1 MLKSLTLEN
10 YRCFNHHQITLKDVS
25 IIVGKNNAGKS
36 TLIEA
41 LRLLSLVANRYKHL
55 SLSNVPDWLDVP
67 FYYKG
72 VSPSLKGI
80 EFSCE
85 SIFHLY
91 QEPPAVI
98 TAEFANK
105 SKIKLYIGSEGKLH
119 AVFIGA
125 NGKALTTRDQ
135 IAKLKLTPIFIL
147 PQISPVL
154 KDEKPLV
161 EEYVKANLSSFLA
174 SHHFRNQIQYLGEYF
189 YDFKKLSEATWHG
202 LRIRE
207 FVDGNK
213 LKEQNPSLLVQDAGF
228 VAEIGWMGHGL
239 QMWLQTMWFLA
250 RTPQSATVIL
260 DEPDVY
266 MHADLQRKLIR
277 FLKSR
282 YKQITIATHS
292 IEIMSEVEPD
302 NILVIDK
309 SKKASIYTSHFPAV
323 QKLIQN
329 IGSLQNIQLA
339 RLWSAKKMLFVEGKD
354 ISILKRIQN
363 TLFRESD
370 EPFDMFPNMAI
381 GGWGGWNYAIGSS
394 MLLKNAV
401 DSSILSYC
409 ILDSDYHSVEEITLR
424 YKDAKAKQV
433 NLHIWRKKEIENYL
447 LVPSALLRIIDRR
460 KRSIKAVSIEIIDD
474 KLHDIAEQFKEEVTD
489 NYANKIQHLNT
500 RYQSGTA
507 HKEAR
512 KLIAQLWKKDKL
524 SIVSGKEMVKRLSE
538 WSQTEYGVSFSAN
551 AIAAE
556 LTIDEIDD
564 EIKAVVSAIENCIAM
579 KEDA

>member
-1 MLKSLTLEN
+1 
-10 YRCFNHHQITLKDVS
+10 
-25 IIVGKNNAGKS
+25 
-36 TLIEA
+36 
-41 LRLLSLVANRYKHL
+41 
-55 SLSNVPDWLDVP
+55 
-67 FYYKG
+67 
-72 VSPSLKGI
+72 
-80 EFSCE
+80 
-85 SIFHLY
+85 
-91 QEPPAVI
+91 
-98 TAEFANK
+98 
-105 SKIKLYIGSEGKLH
+105 
-119 AVFIGA
+119 
-125 NGKALTTRDQ
+125 
-135 IAKLKLTPIFIL
+135 
-147 PQISPVL
+147 
-154 KDEKPLV
+154 
-161 EEYVKANLSSFLA
+161 
-174 SHHFRNQIQYLGEYF
+174 
-189 YDFKKLSEATWHG
+189 

-213 LKEQNPSLLVQDAGF
+213 LKEQSPSLLVQDGGF
-228 VAEIGWMGHGL
+228 VAEIGWMGHGW
-239 QMWLQTMWFLA
+239 QMWLQTMWFLS

-277 FLKSR
+277 FLTSR
-282 YKQITIATHS
+282 YKQIIIATHS

-309 SKKASIYTSHFPAV
+309 TKKASIYTSHFPAV

-339 RLWSAKKMLFVEGKD
+339 RLWSAKKMVFVEGKD

-363 TLFRESD
+363 RLFRDSD
-370 EPFDMFPNMAI
+370 EPFDMFPNMSI

-409 ILDSDYHSVEEITLR
+409 ILDSDYHTAEEIALR
-424 YKDAKAKQV
+424 YKDAKAKHV

-447 LVPSALLRIIDRR
+447 LVPSALLRIIVRG
-460 KRSIKAVSIEIIDD
+460 KRSTKSVSIEILGN

-489 NYANKIQHLNT
+489 NYANQIHRLNKG
-500 RYQSGTA
+500 YESGAA

-512 KLIAQLWKKDKL
+512 KIIAQLWKRDQL

-538 WSQTEYGVSFSAN
+538 WSQTEYGVAFSAN

-564 EIKAVVSAIENCIAM
+564 EIKSVVSAIENCICIEVIRGNKA
-579 KEDA
+579 ASVRGRNI